1 MTKIPNHSIPEP
13 AHEKKIETSVGV
25 VYLRT
30 DGILHV
36 EAFPNCEIGLAEAKA
51 FIEAQ
56 RVLAAGIKRP
66 LFVNLKYITSID
78 RPARLYLGGMEAAN
92 NVISTALLI
101 HSSFNRIIGN
111 FMIGMNKTLYPTRLF
126 DSEEKAFEW
135 LNTFL
140 G

>member
-1 MTKIPNHSIPEP
+1 MANTPKPFIPEP
-13 AHEKKIETSVGV
+13 AHDKKIETSVGV
-25 VYLRT
+25 VFLRK

-36 EAFPNCEIGLAEAKA
+36 EAFPNCEIGLEEAKA

-56 RVLAAGIKRP
+56 RVLAGGIKRP
-66 LFVNLKYITSID
+66 LFVNLKHITSID
-78 RPARLYLGGMEAAN
+78 RPARLYLGGLEAAN

-101 HSSFNRIIGN
+101 NSSINRIIGN
-111 FMIGMNKTLYPTRLF
+111 FMIGMNKTLYPTQLF